1 VIDKIEK
8 YFTFTG
14 KATRSEYWGVNIISY
29 LLLLPVLII
38 GAIFTMG
45 GLIGSVAGGLLILAG
60 VVALSWA
67 VLATTARRC
76 RDAGINPWFAGAILI
91 PWIAIIPFIVF
102 GCLKTEKSD
111 EHYNRMD

>member
-1 VIDKIEK
+1 MIEKIEK

-38 GAIFTMG
+38 GAVFTMG
-45 GLIGSVAGGLLILAG
+45 GLIGSVVGGLLILAG
-60 VVALSWA
+60 VIALSWA

-76 RDAGINPWFAGAILI
+76 RDAGINPWFAGTIVI
-91 PWIAIIPFIVF
+91 PWFAIIPFIVF

-111 EHYNRMD
+111 EHHG

>member
-1 VIDKIEK
+1 MIDKIEK

-38 GAIFTMG
+38 GAVFTMG
-45 GLIGSVAGGLLILAG
+45 GLIGSVVGGLLILAG
-60 VVALSWA
+60 VIALSWA

-76 RDAGINPWFAGAILI
+76 RDAGINPWFAGTIVI
-91 PWIAIIPFIVF
+91 PWFAIIPFIVF

-111 EHYNRMD
+111 EHHG

>member
-1 VIDKIEK
+1 MIDKIEK

-38 GAIFTMG
+38 GAVFTLG
-45 GLIGSVAGGLLILAG
+45 GLIGSVVGGLLILAG
-60 VVALSWA
+60 VVALTWA

-76 RDAGINPWFAGAILI
+76 RDAGINPWFAGTILI
-91 PWIAIIPFIVF
+91 PWFALIPFIVF

-111 EHYNRMD
+111 EHHNRMD